1 MKRLF
6 FLSVCVILVA
16 LVSGCVQDEG
26 QGGQPVAEQASAACI
41 AICES
46 SQADLSDGPCLSD
59 DNPDWNIG
67 DWVCDVAH
75 DPRQPVDN
83 LPQNQCREFREGRAS
98 HFVEVDP
105 DCEFIKAV

>member
-1 MKRLF
+1 MRKLLF
-6 FLSVCVILVA
+6 LLVCIVLAA
-16 LVSGCVQDEG
+16 LVSGCVQDG
-26 QGGQPVAEQASAACI
+26 DQGEQSAAEQASAACI
-41 AICES
+41 AICEF

-59 DNPDWNIG
+59 DNPDWNVN

-83 LPQNQCREFREGRAS
+83 LPENQCREFREGRAS

-105 DCEFIKAV
+105 GCGFIRAM